1 MPFENASVIE
11 EYPTLN
17 HALAGPENATIKPGM
32 IAAKSLTLLGVSL
45 FTNRREGVFSETGL
59 PVYGVPRN
67 SQGKR
72 HKEGWGYGTP
82 ALASWRFKPALC
94 YPLAAEDCSIVFE
107 QSVL

>member
-45 FTNRREGVFSETGL
+45 FTNRREGLFSETEL
-59 PVYGVPRN
+59 PIRGVLGN
-67 SQGKR
+67 SR
-72 HKEGWGYGTP
+72 
-82 ALASWRFKPALC
+82 A
-94 YPLAAEDCSIVFE
+94 
-107 QSVL
+107 